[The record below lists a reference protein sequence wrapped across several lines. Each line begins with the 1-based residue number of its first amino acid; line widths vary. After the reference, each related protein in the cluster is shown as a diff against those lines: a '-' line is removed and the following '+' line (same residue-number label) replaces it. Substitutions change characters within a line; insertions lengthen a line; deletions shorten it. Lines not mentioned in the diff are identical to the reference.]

1 MFNLT
6 SYNKNLM
13 ILLLIV
19 ATLFTMIGAAM
30 VLSDYNYYNGL
41 QYLATAVAFFTTA
54 YIIKVG
60 KVDLEIAT
68 DSKRTQIMAGF
79 MITVVALSITFV
91 ALSIKGL
98 FWAVGIA
105 VFIISIYNIYKK

>member
-1 MFNLT
+1 MKRMFNLNN
-6 SYNKNLM
+6 YNKNWT
-13 ILLLIV
+13 ILLLIT
-19 ATLFTMIGAAM
+19 AIMSTIIGAAM
-30 VLSDYNYYNGL
+30 VLSDRNYYNGL
-41 QYLATAVAFFTTA
+41 QLLATSLAFFTTV

-60 KVDLEIAT
+60 KLDLKSAT
-68 DSKRTQIMAGF
+68 DSNRTQFMAGF
-79 MITVVALSITFV
+79 MIIVV

>member
-1 MFNLT
+1 
-6 SYNKNLM
+6 M

-30 VLSDYNYYNGL
+30 VLLDYNYYNGL
-41 QYLATAVAFFTTA
+41 QYLVTAVAFFTTA

-60 KVDLEIAT
+60 KLDIEIAT
-68 DSKRTQIMAGF
+68 DSKRTQFIAGL
-79 MITVVALSITFV
+79 MITVVALNITFV

>member
-1 MFNLT
+1 
-6 SYNKNLM
+6 M
-13 ILLLIV
+13 IVLLIA

-30 VLSDYNYYNGL
+30 VLSEYNYYNGL
-41 QYLATAVAFFTTA
+41 QYLATAIAFFTTA

-68 DSKRTQIMAGF
+68 DSKRTQIMAGL
-79 MITVVALSITFV
+79 MITVV

>member
-1 MFNLT
+1 MV
-6 SYNKNLM
+6 
-13 ILLLIV
+13 LLLIT

-41 QYLATAVAFFTTA
+41 QFLATAIAFFTTA
-54 YIIKVG
+54 YLIKVE
-60 KVDLEIAT
+60 KVDLDSAT
-68 DSKRTQIMAGF
+68 DSKRTTFMAGY
-79 MITVVALSITFV
+79 MITVV